1 MKQLL
6 SRITDSILLNPIRS
20 CSILFVLLLLSFW
33 QASKLTVNSN
43 NLDLLPKN
51 NPSVVKTQKVIEM
64 IGGNGFY
71 ILSIKFKNEK
81 GMTDNLVKAFVARK
95 KGQPEI
101 AEKELKEAEK
111 IKQQNVSYYKER
123 ENAIKKASDILNER
137 LLKEKKFVQY
147 ISYRYNVSFL
157 QDRFPL
163 FLKTEDLIEV
173 RKRVKRKIDE
183 EVERANPFFIKL
195 SNEEYNPD
203 FNDIL
208 SKYQKLAKRDI
219 FDEYNISPD
228 KGMLIFLIKPA
239 GSFTNIEFNIAL
251 DKKIKEI
258 VADLGLDK
266 NGIQVGYTGTYRLHL
281 DDYETLMAELKP
293 IAITSFIGIAL
304 PLLFFFRNPLF
315 ILILLISLLSGILF
329 SFGLITIVIGQLNS
343 VISIIASILM
353 GLGIDYGIQFLYR
366 FREEFTREQNTLR
379 SIKDTIYHTGIAS
392 FISALT
398 TTSAFVV
405 LAFSEFRGFSE
416 FGIIATYGILIIAIS
431 MYGVTALQITLLFRL
446 FPSIKSKFLLS
457 VKEQS
462 TSPFLYRFYKKPG
475 LLTLIV
481 IIVVLM
487 ISFFN
492 FSPGIQFNYNGRDLM
507 VDNLDSVNLYD
518 EIGDRF
524 DISSDPQVIVVDTL
538 EESEAVFDYMTP
550 VPDEIAGSV
559 DQVVSLWNFVPP
571 KGQQRANPKIL
582 KQLQSDMKPV
592 KASFLKPEQRKYL
605 PVVKKYL
612 NVKEYS
618 LSEVPIYFSSQFTEV
633 KGSKEKGHLVF
644 IYPKVA
650 LWHGQK
656 LLKFFDAVG
665 ELHYPKLSRRV
676 LNTLLYD
683 SNGHTAVNPTR
694 DKWTQNEKRLIV
706 NSLNTYSAS
715 QFKNLGLLDAT
726 ISFILETRP
735 FSSLE
740 QARSHKYISNTAGSL
755 ILFANLIKIV
765 QREGVITFLSALVLV
780 VIVLIL
786 FFRGIVP
793 ALISLIPLVLGI
805 FVTLGIMAAF
815 RIQLNFMN
823 VLVFPVIIGYGI
835 QNGIYIYYRFR
846 EDHDVIR
853 AMAMVDP
860 AIIASTLT
868 PLVGWSSLLIADQK
882 GLKSI
887 GIVASIRIGS
897 SLIIA
902 LTLVPAV
909 LEIVYRSRKEEEKE
923 SKPVGF
929 DQAEANSSCNLLF
942 ASKTKTAENLK
953 TETIENSKT
962 ATSKK
967 KSVKKKT
974 TVSKKS
980 IKKKK

>member
-1 MKQLL
+1 
-6 SRITDSILLNPIRS
+6 
-20 CSILFVLLLLSFW
+20 
-33 QASKLTVNSN
+33 
-43 NLDLLPKN
+43 
-51 NPSVVKTQKVIEM
+51 
-64 IGGNGFY
+64 
-71 ILSIKFKNEK
+71 
-81 GMTDNLVKAFVARK
+81 
-95 KGQPEI
+95 
-101 AEKELKEAEK
+101 
-111 IKQQNVSYYKER
+111 
-123 ENAIKKASDILNER
+123 
-137 LLKEKKFVQY
+137 
-147 ISYRYNVSFL
+147 
-157 QDRFPL
+157 
-163 FLKTEDLIEV
+163 
-173 RKRVKRKIDE
+173 
-183 EVERANPFFIKL
+183 
-195 SNEEYNPD
+195 
-203 FNDIL
+203 
-208 SKYQKLAKRDI
+208 
-219 FDEYNISPD
+219 
-228 KGMLIFLIKPA
+228 MLIFLIKPA

-258 VADLGLDK
+258 VANLDLDK

-281 DDYETLMAELKP
+281 DDYETLMAALKP

-304 PLLFFFRNPLF
+304 LLLFFFRNPLF
-315 ILILLISLLSGILF
+315 ILILLVSLLSGILF
-329 SFGLITIVIGQLNS
+329 SFGLTTIVIGQLNS
-343 VISIIASILM
+343 VTSIIASILM

-475 LLTLIV
+475 LLTLVV
-481 IIVVLM
+481 IAVVLM

-559 DQVVSLWNFVPP
+559 DQVVSLWNFLPP
-571 KGQQRANPKIL
+571 KGQQRANLKIL

-683 SNGHTAVNPTR
+683 SNGHMTVNPIR
-694 DKWTQNEKRLIV
+694 DKWNQNEKRLIV
-706 NSLNTYSAS
+706 NTLNTYSAS
-715 QFKNLGLLDAT
+715 QFKSLGLLDGT
-726 ISFILETRP
+726 ISFILKTRP

-765 QREGVITFLSALVLV
+765 QREGVIAFLSTLVLV

-805 FVTLGIMAAF
+805 FVTLGIMASF

-853 AMAMVDP
+853 AMAMVGP

-868 PLVGWSSLLIADQK
+868 TLVGWSSLLIADQK

-887 GIVASIRIGS
+887 GIVASIGIGS

-923 SKPVGF
+923 SKPIGF
-929 DQAEANSSCNLLF
+929 DEESNSSGNLPF
-942 ASKTKTAENLK
+942 ASKTKAAGNLK
-953 TETIENSKT
+953 METIENSK
-962 ATSKK
+962 A
-967 KSVKKKT
+967 VKKKRPPPKKPFQKRNKDHIRMLRYSLLFFSIIFIIMNC
-974 TVSKKS
+974 TVKYVKAGSTWEKDLNTFKRIVVSVPSESEAGNSEKQLAAKITENYLSHHKEFIIYPFRSGNGICGSSDKKVQAIFQLKIREKETSDKVELSALGKMLKCSKGEVLWEALAESSYSKNTEENQS
-980 IKKKK
+980 LINTYTQLYGKEIASKVNPYFFCFKVF

>member
-1 MKQLL
+1 MRQLL
-6 SRITDSILLNPIRS
+6 SKLTDSILLNPIHS
-20 CSILFVLLLLSFW
+20 CSVLIVFLFLSFW

-51 NPSVVKTQKVIEM
+51 SPSVVKTQKVIEM

-71 ILSIKFKNEK
+71 ILSIKFKDEK
-81 GMTDNLVKAFVARK
+81 GMTDHLVKAFAARK
-95 KGQPEI
+95 KGQSEI
-101 AEKELKEAEK
+101 VEKELKEAEK
-111 IKQQNVSYYKER
+111 IKQQNVAYYKER
-123 ENAIKKASDILNER
+123 ENAIKKASDVLNER

-147 ISYRYNVSFL
+147 ISYRYNVAFL
-157 QDRFPL
+157 QDRLPL
-163 FLKTEDLIEV
+163 FLKTEDLLEV

-195 SNEEYNPD
+195 SDEEYNPD

-228 KGMLIFLIKPA
+228 KGMLIFLIKPS
-239 GSFTNIEFNIAL
+239 GSFTDIEFNIAL

-258 VADLGLDK
+258 VAELALDK
-266 NGIQVGYTGTYRLHL
+266 KGIQIGYTGTYRLHL
-281 DDYETLMAELKP
+281 DDYEILMAALKP
-293 IAITSFIGIAL
+293 IAITSFIGIAVL
-304 PLLFFFRNPLF
+304 LLFFFRNPLF
-315 ILILLISLLSGILF
+315 ILILLVSLLSGILF
-329 SFGLITIVIGQLNS
+329 SFGLTTIVIGQLNS
-343 VISIIASILM
+343 VTSIIASILM

-366 FREEFTREQNTLR
+366 FREEFTRDQNTLR

-416 FGIIATYGILIIAIS
+416 FGIIATYGILIIAVS

-446 FPSIKSKFLLS
+446 FPSLKNKFLLS
-457 VKEQS
+457 AKEQT
-462 TSPFLYRFYKKPG
+462 TSPLLYRFYKKPG
-475 LLTLIV
+475 LLTL
-481 IIVVLM
+481 VVLVIVLA

-492 FSPGIQFNYNGRDLM
+492 FNPGIRFNYNGRDLM

-550 VPDEIAGSV
+550 VPEEIAGSV

-571 KGQQRANPKIL
+571 KGQQRANLKIL
-582 KQLQSDMKPV
+582 KQLRSDMKPV
-592 KASFLKPEQRKYL
+592 KAGFLKPEQRKYL

-683 SNGHTAVNPTR
+683 SNGHIAVDPIR
-694 DKWTQNEKRLIV
+694 DRWTQAEERLIV
-706 NSLNTYSAS
+706 KTLNTYSAL
-715 QFKNLGLLDAT
+715 QFKNLGLLDGT
-726 ISFILETRP
+726 ISFILKTRP
-735 FSSLE
+735 FSNLE
-740 QARSHKYISNTAGSL
+740 QARSHKYVSNTAGSL

-765 QREGVITFLSALVLV
+765 QKEGVTAFLVTLILV

-805 FVTLGIMAAF
+805 FVTLGIMAVF
-815 RIQLNFMN
+815 RVQLNFMN

-853 AMAMVDP
+853 AMSMVGP

-868 PLVGWSSLLIADQK
+868 TLVGWSSLLIADQK

-887 GIVASIRIGS
+887 GIVASIGIAS

-902 LTLVPAV
+902 LTLVPAI
-909 LEIVYRSRKEEEKE
+909 LEIVYRSRKEEEQE

-929 DQAEANSSCNLLF
+929 GEEEPNSSDAVEPPPSRF
-942 ASKTKTAENLK
+942 KTAEVSR
-953 TETIENSKT
+953 T
-962 ATSKK
+962 TSPKK
-967 KSVKKKT
+967 KSAKKKT
-974 TVSKKS
+974 TTSNKTAA
-980 IKKKK
+980 KKK